1 MTERLEL
8 QPHPSSPPDAIA
20 CVSVDIHRTG
30 ARLDLVY
37 RIGGDIARLY
47 VPGLEAG
54 ERTDNLWQTTCA
66 EAFIQPEGGEGYY
79 EFNLSPS
86 TRWAA
91 YSFTGYRQ
99 DMANLTV
106 PVPNISAPAK
116 AGAQLSPSEPL
127 GSCVRRNT
135 HILDLT
141 ATVWLPDHIAALPW
155 RVGLTTVIEETSGR
169 KSFWALA
176 HPSPEPDFH
185 NQASFLHRLPA

>member
-1 MTERLEL
+1 MTEKLEL
-8 QPHPSSPPDAIA
+8 QPHPSSPPGAIA
-20 CVSVDIHRTG
+20 NVSVEIHRDG

-37 RIGGDIARLY
+37 RIGGDTGSLF
-47 VPGLEAG
+47 VPAMAAG

-66 EAFIQPEGGEGYY
+66 EAFIQPEGGEDYY

-91 YSFTGYRQ
+91 YSFTGYRK
-99 DMANLTV
+99 DMANLV
-106 PVPNISAPAK
+106 IPVPKISTPAK
-116 AGAQLSPSEPL
+116 AGAQLAPSEPL
-127 GSCVRRNT
+127 DSGLRRSADT
-135 HILDLT
+135 LQLT
-141 ATVWLPDHIAALPW
+141 ATIWLPHDIAALPW

-185 NQASFLHRLPA
+185 NRASFLHRLPA